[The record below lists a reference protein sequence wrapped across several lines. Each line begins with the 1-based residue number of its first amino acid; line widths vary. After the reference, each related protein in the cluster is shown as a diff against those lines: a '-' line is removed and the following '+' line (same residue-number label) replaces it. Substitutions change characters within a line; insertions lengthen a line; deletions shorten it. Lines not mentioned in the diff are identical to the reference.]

1 MLNHT
6 ALKLPWLLVLF
17 VFQLSVLDAEDMQ
30 ESPSDSKENDMIFLD
45 PDPLTVKNKLRYL
58 YQLSHVSPLIKRVE
72 KSGCEDAQLLLKWAV
87 DAHGNGERELE
98 QDNVESALE
107 YADQGLRA
115 MTTVA
120 KILPN
125 KAREKKAEEVRFER
139 LYAHVTGL
147 QKTLDR
153 VEVDASNGA
162 LTDLHQMIS
171 KTEQLSEAGNY
182 QQATE
187 QLAAVATQL
196 EQALN
201 NAYDTDTLVY
211 ELEFDTPEEE
221 YQYEDRRN
229 QEYIRLA
236 EVLREKDI
244 NSGPDGRSAVIDQS
258 QTENA
263 ALRSEAEMLAKSGR
277 FEMATKKMEDGSRI
291 LANALRSLG
300 LAVQ

>member
-1 MLNHT
+1 MLNY
-6 ALKLPWLLVLF
+6 AAFKLPWLFVLF
-17 VFQLSVLDAEDMQ
+17 AFQLSVLDAEDMQ

-45 PDPLTVKNKLRYL
+45 PDPVTVKNKLRYL
-58 YQLSHVSPLIKRVE
+58 YQLSHVSPLIKRVHN
-72 KSGCEDAQLLLKWAV
+72 SGCEDAQLLLKSAV
-87 DAHGNGERELE
+87 NAHGNGELELE
-98 QDNVESALE
+98 QDNLESALE

-115 MTTVA
+115 MATVA

-125 KAREKKAEEVRFER
+125 KAREKQAEEVRFEK
-139 LYAHVTGL
+139 LHTHVTGL
-147 QKTLDR
+147 QKTLSR

-162 LTDLHQMIS
+162 LTDLDGIIS
-171 KTEQLSEAGNY
+171 QSEQLSEAGNY
-182 QQATE
+182 QQAT
-187 QLAAVATQL
+187 QHLAAVATQL

-201 NAYDTDTLVY
+201 DAYDTDTLVY

-236 EVLREKDI
+236 EVLRQKDT
-244 NSGPDGRSAVIDQS
+244 NSSPDGRGAVIDQS
-258 QTENA
+258 QEKNA
-263 ALRSEAEMLAKSGR
+263 ALRSEAEILAKSGR

-291 LANALRSLG
+291 LANAMRSLG